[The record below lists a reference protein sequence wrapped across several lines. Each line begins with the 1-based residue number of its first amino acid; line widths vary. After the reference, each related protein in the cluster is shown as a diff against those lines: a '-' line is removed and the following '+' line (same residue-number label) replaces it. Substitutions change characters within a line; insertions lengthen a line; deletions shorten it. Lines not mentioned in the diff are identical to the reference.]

1 MWPPRE
7 SRAWSAIL
15 NHRTLIMVYFNFYFS
30 LCTRFAF
37 KCLHVICFILSQMD
51 PIHPLE
57 DPERAGIRK
66 RDIQPPSLD
75 DMHLV
80 GRLRETVGLSRVGV
94 VKLYAFLLHCFFLCH
109 FLFAFLSCL
118 QLYIYL

>member
-1 MWPPRE
+1 M
-7 SRAWSAIL
+7 
-15 NHRTLIMVYFNFYFS
+15 LIF
-30 LCTRFAF
+30 
-37 KCLHVICFILSQMD
+37 CFILSQMD

-94 VKLYAFLLHCFFLCH
+94 VKLYALLLYCFFLWH
-109 FLFAFLSCL
+109 FLFAF
-118 QLYIYL
+118 